1 MRESPDRAGLNRLC
15 TAVRPFAGPIVVSVF
30 ATWVILSFGL
40 TQLIPEAE
48 WLYVIGS
55 ALLLTIGIGLS
66 VLGTVLVMNRSP
78 EE

>member
-1 MRESPDRAGLNRLC
+1 
-15 TAVRPFAGPIVVSVF
+15 VVSVF